1 MAKFQVVKCS
11 PMANKPG
18 AQTSWRATM
27 VKGLFTGDD
36 GEVDM
41 FEVMLFPERGEEPVT
56 YKAGEQLIPV
66 VGVRTNR
73 ATSRPELV
81 ITAFK
86 LSSVASA
93 TRAA

>member
-18 AQTSWRATM
+18 AATSWRATM

-41 FEVMLFPERGEEPVT
+41 FEVLIFPERGQEPVE
-56 YKAGEQLIPV
+56 YKAGEQLLPV
-66 VGVRTNR
+66 VGVRTNKV
-73 ATSRPELV
+73 TGRPELV
-81 ITAFK
+81 I
-86 LSSVASA
+86 SSFNKPAVA
-93 TRAA
+93 RAA